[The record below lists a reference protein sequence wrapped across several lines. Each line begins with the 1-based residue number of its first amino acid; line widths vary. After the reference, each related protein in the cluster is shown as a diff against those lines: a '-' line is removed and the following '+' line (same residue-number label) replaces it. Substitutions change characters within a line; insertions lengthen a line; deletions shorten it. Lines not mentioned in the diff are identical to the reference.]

1 MCTININNEF
11 DNILFTSNLLDKD
24 SKQLGKDRQKL
35 FYLRCIPIRF
45 FLFFILFYMSQI
57 KNDTLQMFLKIG
69 LIFIY
74 LTTTIHLISK
84 KSKCQWW
91 SNNYEILLSILAI
104 LICIFGKEHA
114 TFYVSLLLLLSIIG
128 GIIQSIYLHPF
139 SNMWV

>member
-139 SNMWV
+139 SNM

>member
-35 FYLRCIPIRF
+35 FYFRCIPIRF
-45 FLFFILFYMSQI
+45 FLFLVLFYMSQI
-57 KNDTLQMFLKIG
+57 KNDTFQMFLKIG

-91 SNNYEILLSILAI
+91 SNNYEVLLSILAI
-104 LICIFGKEHA
+104 LICIFVKEHA
-114 TFYVSLLLLLSIIG
+114 TFYVSLLLLSSIIG

-139 SNMWV
+139 SNM